1 VQGELMR
8 KTYVIDDILLFN
20 PSLSGDGA
28 IYYYA
33 ELNKSGNYRQCP
45 IVEFITAD
53 IASVIDITNKM
64 LRVFGLFEPLMV
76 ILKDGAK
83 KRIVTAIDL
92 IVLMANKERDKKRIK
107 ELADKVNADIDHI
120 FMRKSKKTPGISS
133 PVYIKTTMCF
143 GVQSGGAVAHSAGV
157 ISAMK
162 TIFRDV
168 EVYTTDFLPE
178 RLMDGTVTKISLSG
192 FRDYY
197 HEAKLYLNMSAYKE
211 ITNRHGNQK
220 PLFVYQRYSL
230 YDYIGARVSEK
241 YNIPFV
247 LEWNGSE
254 IWISKNWDDA
264 RFQYRDIAEKIERLN
279 LEKADLITCVSKEL
293 KTRLISRGVPG
304 DKILVNFNGVD
315 VEKFSPSVNGGGIRK
330 KYGIE
335 NRIVI
340 GFCGSFA
347 KFHGAEILAE
357 AFGNI
362 LCHHENYKNKITL
375 MMIGE
380 GNTLANVKRILKRNK
395 AADHAVCAGSVPADA
410 VSGYLAA
417 CDILVASHIPNDD
430 GSEFFG
436 SPTKLFE
443 YMAMGKAIA
452 ASELNQIGEILHDN
466 KNALLFQPGDI
477 DEMERTIVSL
487 IEDERLR
494 IRLGKQACD
503 DARMYHTWDMHVDR
517 IIVRLKEMG
526 LLK

>member
-1 VQGELMR
+1 MR

-20 PSLSGDGA
+20 PKLSDDGDV
-28 IYYYA
+28 YYYA
-33 ELNKSGNYRQCP
+33 ELKKSRNYKWSP
-45 IVEFITAD
+45 MVEFITAD
-53 IASVIDITNKM
+53 IHSVIDITNKM
-64 LRVFGLFEPLMV
+64 LGVFGFFGSLTVVLR
-76 ILKDGAK
+76 DDTK
-83 KRIVTAIDL
+83 KKIVTAIDL
-92 IVLMANKERDKKRIK
+92 LFLMANKERDNKRIN
-107 ELADKVNADIDHI
+107 ELTDKVNADIDDILKHS
-120 FMRKSKKTPGISS
+120 SKKTKGISS
-133 PVYIKTTMCF
+133 PVYIKTTMCI
-143 GVQSGGAVAHSAGV
+143 GVQSGGSVAHSAGV
-157 ISAMK
+157 ISAGK
-162 TIFRDV
+162 TIFSDM

-178 RLMDGTVTKISLSG
+178 KLLDKYVTKISLVR
-192 FRDYY
+192 FQDYY
-197 HEAKLYLNMSAYKE
+197 YEAKMYLNISAYNE
-211 ITNRHGNQK
+211 IINRHGNKK
-220 PLFVYQRYSL
+220 PVFVYQRYSL
-230 YDYIGARVSEK
+230 YDYIGARISEK
-241 YNIPFV
+241 YNVPFV

-264 RFQYRDIAEKIERLN
+264 RFQYRSIAEKIELLN

-293 KTRLISRGVPG
+293 KASLISSGVPG
-304 DKILVNFNGVD
+304 DKILVNYNGVD
-315 VEKFSPSVNGGGIRK
+315 INKFSPSVNGDCIRK
-330 KYGIE
+330 KYGTE

-362 LCHHENYKNKITL
+362 LNHNKNYKNKIAL

-380 GNTLANVKRILKRNK
+380 GSTLANVKRILKRNK
-395 AADHAVCAGSVPADA
+395 AMDNAICVGSVAADD
-410 VSGYLAA
+410 VPQYLAA

-466 KNALLFQPGDI
+466 KNALLFEPGDI
-477 DEMERTIVSL
+477 DEMEKAIVSL
-487 IEDERLR
+487 IEDDSLR
-494 IRLGKQACD
+494 MRLGKRARD

-517 IIVRLKEMG
+517 IIVQLRKMD